1 MTNLNTEPSQTTI
14 SLLLV
19 DDHVVVREGIR
30 MRLELEPTLEV
41 IGEASNG
48 QEAVSESKRIRPD
61 VIIMD
66 LQMPIM
72 DGVEAIA
79 TIKAAQP
86 DTEIIALTSVLEDN
100 MVVSA
105 VQAGAA
111 GYLLKEGNSDMLI
124 EAIHAAAQGEVR
136 LSPEAQKRLT
146 KEIRSEEMREP
157 LTPRESEVLR
167 WLARGYSNKD
177 IAEQMGVSEMTV
189 KTHVSNTLSKLQ
201 LKSRTQ
207 AALWAIKYGFV
218 GVDSIVLLRED
229 YD

>member
-124 EAIHAAAQGEVR
+124 ETIHAAAQGEVR